1 MDAPKGIREEILEET
16 KRRKKSYFRREIE
29 EVQAI
34 LKTTDREE
42 LFPLLCT
49 ASLLLFA
56 AGAAIAAMIGNV
68 FLVPVLACGFLF
80 LPFWYIRLTASHF
93 KKDVSSELETA
104 LSIIT
109 TAYLR
114 SEDILTSVEENLEYL
129 NPPVKTVFAD
139 FVSRIRLIDP
149 DLEAALEELKGK
161 IENDVFMEWVD
172 ALKSCLYDRSLK
184 TTLTPIVAKLSDM
197 RIVNAE
203 LEYLVFEPRK
213 EFITRGYYC
222 HNKIENYNNMPS
234 KWEKSGISYI
244 ETIMNP
250 DALRNKLGTPD
261 YAVVCKALKQKVEE
275 IYGIIFQTVEKIK
288 QDFQSN
294 SSVDESI
301 IQKWLSIQASWLLE
315 TEEIRQNCIRSWYSI
330 TYMSV
335 FRKLNPPHNLIND
348 FVKGCDEIIQK
359 SNSSQEVI
367 TALRSGKVTIL
378 DVYQTLYDNHEK
390 EIKG

>member
-1 MDAPKGIREEILEET
+1 MKDTILFSADPIVKLNDISLSISPGILFFYQYNPKYYDESMDDKGKLWMGITNIYTLFYDCGSFLFRGKNGSLLELFQKYGYMKKSDAKQLGNFIFSIREI
-16 KRRKKSYFRREIE
+16 
-29 EVQAI
+29 
-34 LKTTDREE
+34 
-42 LFPLLCT
+42 
-49 ASLLLFA
+49 
-56 AGAAIAAMIGNV
+56 
-68 FLVPVLACGFLF
+68 
-80 LPFWYIRLTASHF
+80 
-93 KKDVSSELETA
+93 
-104 LSIIT
+104 
-109 TAYLR
+109 
-114 SEDILTSVEENLEYL
+114 
-129 NPPVKTVFAD
+129 
-139 FVSRIRLIDP
+139 
-149 DLEAALEELKGK
+149 
-161 IENDVFMEWVD
+161 
-172 ALKSCLYDRSLK
+172 
-184 TTLTPIVAKLSDM
+184 
-197 RIVNAE
+197 
-203 LEYLVFEPRK
+203 
-213 EFITRGYYC
+213 RGYYC

-390 EIKG
+390 EIKESMKNVQRI

>member
-1 MDAPKGIREEILEET
+1 MLTLQVIACIGIITGAFLLFHIRLNDFTGNIFHRLLDAPKGIREEILEET

-56 AGAAIAAMIGNV
+56 AGAAIAVMIGNV
-68 FLVPVLACGFLF
+68 FLIPVLACGFLF

-93 KKDVSSELETA
+93 KKDVSAELETA
-104 LSIIT
+104 LFVSSASMVLKLGI
-109 TAYLR
+109 A
-114 SEDILTSVEENLEYL
+114 SVALTGSVSVPGTPSPWRDRSVEENLEYL

-213 EFITRGYYC
+213 EFITMVVLAVGNIPLLYFLNQSWYDTLM
-222 HNKIENYNNMPS
+222 H
-234 KWEKSGISYI
+234 
-244 ETIMNP
+244 TIPGQIM
-250 DALRNKLGTPD
+250 L
-261 YAVVCKALKQKVEE
+261 AVTGA
-275 IYGIIFQTVEKIK
+275 IIFVSTAYVIK
-288 QDFQSN
+288 LTKPI
-294 SSVDESI
+294 EYR
-301 IQKWLSIQASWLLE
+301 
-315 TEEIRQNCIRSWYSI
+315 T
-330 TYMSV
+330 
-335 FRKLNPPHNLIND
+335 
-348 FVKGCDEIIQK
+348 
-359 SNSSQEVI
+359 
-367 TALRSGKVTIL
+367 
-378 DVYQTLYDNHEK
+378 
-390 EIKG
+390 